1 MKRAERLFQILN
13 VLRNRRTAITADH
26 LADILETSKRTIY
39 RDVQSLILSGVPIE
53 GEAGVGYI
61 LHRHFDLPPLM
72 FDVQELES
80 LLLGIKMVRA
90 WSDKQLAAGANSAL
104 QKILAVVPQ
113 HLRAREHEFSVFVPE
128 FSATEK
134 LSAYS
139 EVIRPAI
146 NELKVL
152 AILYTRED
160 GETSNRNIH
169 PLGLFF
175 WGRVWTLVAWC
186 ELRGDYR
193 TFRLDRINDLKETGA
208 TFVVND
214 GKSLNHYLARQR
226 QCYEERMN
234 SYDKAE

>member
-13 VLRNRRTAITADH
+13 VLRNRRTAITADQ

-72 FDVQELES
+72 FDVQELEA
-80 LLLGIKMVRA
+80 LLLGIKMVRV

-104 QKILAVVPQ
+104 QKILAVVPPP
-113 HLRAREHEFSVFVPE
+113 LREREHEFSIFVPE
-128 FSATEK
+128 FAATEN

-146 NELKVL
+146 SELKIL
-152 AILYTRED
+152 AIIYTRED
-160 GETSNRNIH
+160 GETSNRRIH

-175 WGRVWTLVAWC
+175 WGKVWTLVAWC
-186 ELRGDYR
+186 EMRQDYR
-193 TFRLDRINDLKETGA
+193 TFRLDRIKDLIETGDN
-208 TFVVND
+208 FVVND
-214 GKSLNHYLARQR
+214 GKSMDHYLARER
-226 QCYEERMN
+226 KRYED
-234 SYDKAE
+234 SVS